1 MQAEERRLGADHGG
15 ALARRAQREGGARGG
30 RVREGSR
37 EGGEERSVDGRDD
50 VLRPGGRGRAGDEG
64 GQTLGSERALL
75 LGRGQPEEK
84 ERSREEEVEH

>member
-37 EGGEERSVDGRDD
+37 EGGEERSVYGRDD

-64 GQTLGSERALL
+64 GQALRGERALL
-75 LGRGQPEEK
+75 LPGRGQPEEK
-84 ERSREEEVEH
+84 ERGEEVEH